1 MVKHKIL
8 DEWVKKCTKLCKPDK
23 VVWIDGTEG
32 MRKRL
37 EKQACATGEVEKL
50 NQKKMPG
57 CVLHRTALNDV
68 ARTENLTF
76 ICTPNKKDAGPNNNW
91 MPPKEA
97 YKKGSK
103 IFSGSMKGRTM
114 YVIPFSMGPVGSPF
128 SKIGVELTDS
138 IYVVLN
144 MYIMTRV
151 GNKVLKALG
160 EDGKFTKCLHGKAGL
175 DIKRRLILHLP
186 ADNTIW
192 SVGSGYGGNVLL
204 GKKCMALR
212 IASYQAQKEGWMAEH
227 MLILG
232 IEQPN
237 GHIEYI
243 AAAFPSACGKT
254 NLAML
259 IPPKGLQRK
268 G

>member
-1 MVKHKIL
+1 MTKHKIL
-8 DEWVKKCTKLCKPDK
+8 NEWVKKCIKLCKPDK

-37 EKQACATGEVEKL
+37 EKQACATGEVERL

-57 CVLHRTALNDV
+57 CLLHRTALNDV

-91 MPPKEA
+91 MSPKDA

-114 YVIPFSMGPVGSPF
+114 YVIPFSMGPIGSPF
-128 SKIGVELTDS
+128 SKIGVEVTDS

-151 GNKVLKALG
+151 G
-160 EDGKFTKCLHGKAGL
+160 
-175 DIKRRLILHLP
+175 KR
-186 ADNTIW
+186 
-192 SVGSGYGGNVLL
+192 Y
-204 GKKCMALR
+204 
-212 IASYQAQKEGWMAEH
+212 
-227 MLILG
+227 
-232 IEQPN
+232 
-237 GHIEYI
+237 
-243 AAAFPSACGKT
+243 
-254 NLAML
+254 
-259 IPPKGLQRK
+259 
-268 G
+268 